1 MWQPHENDARQNQN
15 DAQNCQNVAKIRRR
29 NEIDPG
35 SDDADGNDGNGNG
48 DDTGNDENDDNEY
61 DESVLSFSKT
71 SWTEFYKLPQPEEG
85 I

>member
-1 MWQPHENDARQNQN
+1 MTRRSLGSDDA
-15 DAQNCQNVAKIRRR
+15 C
-29 NEIDPG
+29 DPG

-71 SWTEFYKLPQPEEG
+71 SWTEFYKLPPPKEG